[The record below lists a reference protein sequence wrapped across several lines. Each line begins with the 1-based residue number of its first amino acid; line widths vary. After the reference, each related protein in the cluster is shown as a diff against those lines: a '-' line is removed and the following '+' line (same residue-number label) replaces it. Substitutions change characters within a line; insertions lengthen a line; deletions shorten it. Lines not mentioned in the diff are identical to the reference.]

1 MTVFPALALTILG
14 CACLYLA
21 SPNQKWRSR
30 PLPRTP
36 FRAAGGLLLAAGLA
50 AWIAALRPLAGFF
63 VTLHVAMVCLFVFP
77 YSAALRGFGRKNRH
91 AGRPSS

>member
-1 MTVFPALALTILG
+1 MVVFLALALTLFG

-30 PLPRTP
+30 AFPRMLFLTVSS
-36 FRAAGGLLLAAGLA
+36 LLLAAGLA

-63 VTLHVAMVCLFVFP
+63 VTLHVAMVCLFACP
-77 YSAALRGFGRKNRH
+77 YIAALRAVRRGN
-91 AGRPSS
+91 